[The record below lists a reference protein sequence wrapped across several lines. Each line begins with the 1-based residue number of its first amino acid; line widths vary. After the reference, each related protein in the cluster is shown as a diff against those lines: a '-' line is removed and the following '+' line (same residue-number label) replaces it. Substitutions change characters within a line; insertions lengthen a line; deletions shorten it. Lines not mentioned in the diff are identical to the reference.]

1 MSIFFKFQSILQ
13 LVPKFMWQ
21 TKFLIPSFFVY
32 FQGLGTKEAPLIE
45 ILCTRTNAEIL
56 EIVKCYKE
64 RKSRST
70 CRMACVIVIGAE
82 VLT

>member
-1 MSIFFKFQSILQ
+1 MSIFFQIPEHSTTCSQ
-13 LVPKFMWQ
+13 VHVADQVPNTQ
-21 TKFLIPSFFVY
+21 FFVY

-64 RKSRST
+64 RKSRS
-70 CRMACVIVIGAE
+70 RMACVIFIGSE